1 MSWQCP
7 YATKMKG
14 VQGLGCK
21 KIMKDDVDYN
31 ILENKLS
38 VFCACQRYCPECGKV
53 INSDGARKCYDFHSK
68 S

>member
-21 KIMKDDVDYN
+21 KIMKDDVETVNMKHEKQKIKHDVKN
-31 ILENKLS
+31 
-38 VFCACQRYCPECGKV
+38 
-53 INSDGARKCYDFHSK
+53 
-68 S
+68 